1 MNLKMLILI
10 MPEPASHIPK
20 LVEVDPTPLWYR
32 ITGTLIFAA
41 IIGLIVT
48 LGFIIRDYLRV
59 DPLASVYRQCRK
71 PLIQYRLEKN
81 SWPADFD
88 FAKPSAD
95 LAAYGF
101 NEAVKKSMGDCDIP
115 GKWSF
120 TLNKGPMGPGK
131 PTIIFQP
138 TESDIFSRRVLL
150 ILDERLDDGVPETGD
165 FRVTD
170 ELGAFRLKDQ

>member
-1 MNLKMLILI
+1 MNLKMLIFI
-10 MPEPASHIPK
+10 MAEPASHIPK

-81 SWPADFD
+81 TWPADFD

>member
-1 MNLKMLILI
+1 MA
-10 MPEPASHIPK
+10 EPVSNIPK

-32 ITGTLIFAA
+32 ISGTLISAVF
-41 IIGLIVT
+41 IGLVIT
-48 LGFIIRDYLRV
+48 LGFSVRDYLRV
-59 DPLASVYRQCRK
+59 DPLVSVYRQCRK

-81 SWPADFD
+81 TWPADFD

-101 NEAVKKSMGDCDIP
+101 SEAIKKSMADGELP

-120 TLNKGPMGPGK
+120 TLSKGPMGLDK

-138 TESDIFSRRVLL
+138 TEMDIFSRRVLL
-150 ILDERLDDGVPETGD
+150 IIDERLDDGVPETGE

-170 ELGAFRLKDQ
+170 ELGAFKLKSE

>member
-1 MNLKMLILI
+1 MNLKMLNFI
-10 MPEPASHIPK
+10 MAEPASHIPK

>member
-1 MNLKMLILI
+1 MNLKMLNFI
-10 MPEPASHIPK
+10 MAEPVSHIPK

-32 ITGTLIFAA
+32 ITGTLILAA

-101 NEAVKKSMGDCDIP
+101 NEAVKKSMGDCDIS

>member
-1 MNLKMLILI
+1 MLFSI
-10 MPEPASHIPK
+10 MAEPASHVPK

-32 ITGTLIFAA
+32 ITGTLIFALF
-41 IIGLIVT
+41 IGLVIT
-48 LGFIIRDYLRV
+48 LGFIIRDHLRV
-59 DPLASVYRQCRK
+59 DPLANVYRQCRK

-81 SWPADFD
+81 TWPADFD
-88 FAKPSAD
+88 FANPPAD

-101 NEAVKKSMGDCDIP
+101 REAVKNPIENCDIP

-120 TLNKGPMGPGK
+120 TLNKSPMGPGN

-138 TESDIFSRRVLL
+138 AESDIFSRRVLL
-150 ILDERLDDGVPETGD
+150 ILDERLDDGAPETGD

-170 ELGAFRLKDQ
+170 ELGALKLKFQ

>member
-1 MNLKMLILI
+1 MLNFI
-10 MPEPASHIPK
+10 MAEPASHIPK
-20 LVEVDPTPLWYR
+20 LIEVDPTPLWYR
-32 ITGTLIFAA
+32 ITGALIFAV
-41 IIGLIVT
+41 IIGLIIT
-48 LGFIIRDYLRV
+48 LGFIIRDHLRV

-71 PLIQYRLEKN
+71 PLIQYHLEKN
-81 SWPADFD
+81 TWPADFD
-88 FAKPSAD
+88 FTKPSAD

-101 NEAVKKSMGDCDIP
+101 NEAVKKPMGDCDIP

-120 TLNKGPMGPGK
+120 TLNKGPMGPGN

-138 TESDIFSRRVLL
+138 TEPNIFSHRVLL

-170 ELGAFRLKDQ
+170 ELGAFKLKVQ

>member
-1 MNLKMLILI
+1 MNLKMLNSI
-10 MPEPASHIPK
+10 MAEPASHIPK

-81 SWPADFD
+81 SWPVDFD

>member
-1 MNLKMLILI
+1 MA
-10 MPEPASHIPK
+10 EPASHIPK

-32 ITGTLIFAA
+32 IIGTLIFAA
-41 IIGLIVT
+41 FIGLSIT
-48 LGFIIRDYLRV
+48 LGFIIRDHLRV
-59 DPLASVYRQCRK
+59 DPLASVFRQCRK

-81 SWPADFD
+81 TWPADFD

-95 LAAYGF
+95 LTAYGF

-120 TLNKGPMGPGK
+120 TLNKGPMGAGN
-131 PTIIFQP
+131 PTIIFKP
-138 TESDIFSRRVLL
+138 TEPDIFSRRVLL

-170 ELGAFRLKDQ
+170 ELGAFKLKDQ

>member
-1 MNLKMLILI
+1 MA
-10 MPEPASHIPK
+10 EPVSNVPK

-32 ITGTLIFAA
+32 ITGTLIFAL
-41 IIGLIVT
+41 IIGLLIT
-48 LGFIIRDYLRV
+48 LGFVIRDYLRV
-59 DPLASVYRQCRK
+59 APMANVYRLCRK

-81 SWPADFD
+81 TWPADFD
-88 FAKPSAD
+88 FAKPPVD
-95 LAAYGF
+95 LVAYAF
-101 NEAVKKSMGDCDIP
+101 SEAVKKPMSDCDIP

-120 TLNKGPMGPGK
+120 TLNKGPMGAGN

-138 TESDIFSRRVLL
+138 NEPDIFSRRVFL
-150 ILDERLDDGVPETGD
+150 ILDERLDDGITETGN

>member
-10 MPEPASHIPK
+10 MAEPASHIPR

-81 SWPADFD
+81 TWPADFD

-101 NEAVKKSMGDCDIP
+101 NEAVKKSMGDCDIL